1 MIWTDILKF
10 SREARYPSLYS
21 KFPKLKKCK
30 GEKSKEF
37 KTLGGTHM
45 HNVGQIVTIVD
56 RFIPFAKG
64 QNLDER
70 IFRRELSG

>member
-10 SREARYPSLYS
+10 SRDARYPSLYS
-21 KFPKLKKCK
+21 KFPKLKICK

-37 KTLGGTHM
+37 KILGGTHM
-45 HNVGQIVTIVD
+45 HDVGQMVTIGD
-56 RFIPFAKG
+56 RFITFAKD

-70 IFRRELSG
+70 IFRHELSG